1 MLLNLLLLIIGFV
14 ALVKGADYFVDGSA
28 TLAKVF
34 RVPSLIIGLTI
45 VALGTSAPEL
55 AVSST
60 AALQGSNEIAL
71 SNVVGSNMFN
81 LLVVL
86 GACGVEFYSKLK
98 SGENKMNLLIM
109 GLPGAGKGT
118 QAEFIVKNYGV
129 NHISTGDMFRAAM
142 KNETEMGKLAKSF
155 IDKGEL
161 VPDEVTNGIV
171 KERLAQDDIKASG
184 FLLDGYPRTI
194 DQAHALD
201 TMLEELGIKLDAV
214 VNIVVNPDILV
225 DRLSGRYICRNCG
238 ATYHKIF
245 NPTKVEGVCD
255 VCGVEF
261 YSKYLLQGIQDN
273 ESGNQGVNISSS
285 KPDDYKDLMD
295 TADKL
300 RISMPRVPGKDHKIQ
315 AADPCSSNA
324 ILPDNIMSIAQKSG
338 DSYELRY
345 NLDDNRQGFSTLTLS
360 LSDKESVLTL
370 GSMLQNNSISIRFG
384 LQEMLEGDIVTCS
397 DPSASIKPDDTHYAA
412 GAIWLRENVL
422 YIRVH
427 LIDECVGSL
436 RFELYFGEDDVTVFM
451 RKIEETY
458 FKEFDGHLY
467 GKLTK

>member
-1 MLLNLLLLIIGFV
+1 M
-14 ALVKGADYFVDGSA
+14 
-28 TLAKVF
+28 
-34 RVPSLIIGLTI
+34 
-45 VALGTSAPEL
+45 
-55 AVSST
+55 
-60 AALQGSNEIAL
+60 
-71 SNVVGSNMFN
+71 
-81 LLVVL
+81 
-86 GACGVEFYSKLK
+86 
-98 SGENKMNLLIM
+98 
-109 GLPGAGKGT
+109 
-118 QAEFIVKNYGV
+118 
-129 NHISTGDMFRAAM
+129 
-142 KNETEMGKLAKSF
+142 
-155 IDKGEL
+155 
-161 VPDEVTNGIV
+161 
-171 KERLAQDDIKASG
+171 
-184 FLLDGYPRTI
+184 
-194 DQAHALD
+194 
-201 TMLEELGIKLDAV
+201 
-214 VNIVVNPDILV
+214 
-225 DRLSGRYICRNCG
+225 
-238 ATYHKIF
+238 
-245 NPTKVEGVCD
+245 
-255 VCGVEF
+255 GVEF